1 MTDRKKG
8 RRTSRNS
15 RSLIKRTVQK
25 KKLKM
30 SKRRNKMTLKAKQT
44 MLTKKKLKMAGTNSH
59 SESFT
64 VDVS

>member
-1 MTDRKKG
+1 M
-8 RRTSRNS
+8 
-15 RSLIKRTVQK
+15 QK

-30 SKRRNKMTLKAKQT
+30 SKRMNKMTFKAKQT
-44 MLTKKKLKMAGTNSH
+44 MLTKKKRKMAGTNSH